1 MKSEMTNNALLSA
14 INEVNHEILHVAE
27 SAMMN
32 AYDNVLELVE
42 TQMNIYLMVLGDH
55 ANVLQTSYGSRFD
68 KIYKQ
73 KLKIWST
80 YYKLSEI
87 YGKVAQM
94 RYNNQIR
101 AKH

>member
-1 MKSEMTNNALLSA
+1 MKNEMTNKELLSA
-14 INEVNHEILHVAE
+14 INEVNHEMLHVAE
-27 SAMMN
+27 MAMMN

-42 TQMNIYLMVLGDH
+42 TQMNIYSTVLDDH
-55 ANVLQTSYGSRFD
+55 ANVLQTSYGSHYA

-73 KLKIWST
+73 KQKIWST

-101 AKH
+101 VKH

>member
-1 MKSEMTNNALLSA
+1 MKNEMTNKALLSA

-27 SAMMN
+27 TAMMN

-68 KIYKQ
+68 KIYNQ
-73 KLKIWST
+73 KKKIWST

-101 AKH
+101 VKH